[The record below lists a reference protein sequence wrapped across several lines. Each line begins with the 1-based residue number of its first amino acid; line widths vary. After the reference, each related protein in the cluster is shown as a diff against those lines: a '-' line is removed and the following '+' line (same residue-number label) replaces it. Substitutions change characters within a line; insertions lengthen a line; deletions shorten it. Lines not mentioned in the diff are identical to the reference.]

1 VLYCT
6 HLATALQSNSALQT
20 LCRPFPLRLLDML
33 SMFPVVGECLLQVP
47 FDFGKEYEALSR
59 VMKDEF
65 GMNAKLRDLNSPLP
79 SCGASITPL

>member
-1 VLYCT
+1 
-6 HLATALQSNSALQT
+6 
-20 LCRPFPLRLLDML
+20 ML